1 MRAAMQSAWWS
12 KLTAGKA
19 GQGLQKGRYDVI
31 AADPSRERVM
41 LQNERGKRFEFRP
54 GQMRPQGEQDPLRL
68 FEVRPLE
75 IHDGD
80 RIRWTATDHKRGLL
94 NADQARIVAV
104 DAKGVTVKTSLG
116 RRTPAGAGRPDA
128 RAS

>member
-1 MRAAMQSAWWS
+1 MRYSRSYAAGMVLEVDRRQR
-12 KLTAGKA
+12 
-19 GQGLQKGRYDVI
+19 GQGLQRGRYDVI
-31 AADPSRERVM
+31 ETDPTRERVM

-104 DAKGVTVKTSLG
+104 EDRKSHRLTS
-116 RRTPAGAGRPDA
+116 
-128 RAS
+128 SH